1 MACLVNKLV
10 SRYSH
15 VKNLWKFYVFP
26 FNVEKNFLFQE
37 MVTGW
42 EGLAPRTTNVSPP
55 APFLYSP
62 IKREKEKGG
71 RPIIQN

>member
-10 SRYSH
+10 SRYSQ

-37 MVTGW
+37 MVSGW
-42 EGLAPRTTNVSPP
+42 EGLAPRTTNVPPP

-71 RPIIQN
+71 RPYIQN